1 MFSKPVGRE
10 PPLPVNDEPEGSP
23 HTASLAD
30 ISHVSADAPKL
41 EEVSCW
47 ESGLRMEE
55 RSRSEAFTSGAEQ
68 GRAPRPESRVVGLA
82 RVAGKR
88 GSGHVP

>member
-1 MFSKPVGRE
+1 M
-10 PPLPVNDEPEGSP
+10 
-23 HTASLAD
+23 
-30 ISHVSADAPKL
+30 SADAPKL

-47 ESGLRMEE
+47 ESDLRMEE
-55 RSRSEAFTSGAEQ
+55 RFRSEAFKWFAFTSGAEQ
-68 GRAPRPESRVVGLA
+68 GRAPRPGSEAVGLA